1 MDGDGGYGG
10 GKGMGFLKPKSQRKP
25 AAKKRESPSRNEY
38 LQTAS
43 PSKVMSSLP
52 LQCPRE
58 NKLGQKSISLGH
70 TPSDVSFVEG
80 GNDHDPGARG

>member
-10 GKGMGFLKPKSQRKP
+10 GKGMGFMKPKSQRKP

-38 LQTAS
+38 LQNAS

-52 LQCPRE
+52 LQRAPE
-58 NKLGQKSISLGH
+58 KTN
-70 TPSDVSFVEG
+70 
-80 GNDHDPGARG
+80 

>member
-38 LQTAS
+38 LQNAS

-52 LQCPRE
+52 LQQRPR
-58 NKLGQKSISLGH
+58 KKQIRSKKHFIGSHAI
-70 TPSDVSFVEG
+70 
-80 GNDHDPGARG
+80 

>member
-38 LQTAS
+38 LQNAS
-43 PSKVMSSLP
+43 PKVMSPLP
-52 LQCPRE
+52 LQRPRE

-70 TPSDVSFVEG
+70 TPSDVFCGV
-80 GNDHDPGARG
+80 RK

>member
-38 LQTAS
+38 LQNAS

-52 LQCPRE
+52 LQCPR
-58 NKLGQKSISLGH
+58 KQIRSKKHFIGSHAI
-70 TPSDVSFVEG
+70 
-80 GNDHDPGARG
+80 

>member
-38 LQTAS
+38 LQNAS
-43 PSKVMSSLP
+43 PSKVMSFS
-52 LQCPRE
+52 
-58 NKLGQKSISLGH
+58 SIAAPEKKQIRSKKHFIGSH
-70 TPSDVSFVEG
+70 
-80 GNDHDPGARG
+80 AI

>member
-38 LQTAS
+38 FQNAS

-52 LQCPRE
+52 LQRPR
-58 NKLGQKSISLGH
+58 KKQIRSKKHFIGLHAI
-70 TPSDVSFVEG
+70 
-80 GNDHDPGARG
+80 